1 MGIESG
7 SFINDLDI
15 SWPLAGDDVSEGDN
29 HLRLIK
35 TVVKASFP
43 GVDRASEYIYVHSS
57 APTVSVNKGR
67 LWLDTSTT
75 PNLLKI
81 YDGSNFKKLP
91 ISATIDYK
99 LMGNDTVGWVLPTAD
114 GTANYPLTTT
124 GSNVLA
130 FAQID
135 TTAIANNAVDGT
147 KIAMGSDAAGDVLY
161 NNGTDYVRLAK
172 GTASQHLAMNSG
184 VTAPEWVTP
193 RLLGMGHNYRSGY
206 TDVASTS
213 MTDSGLAITYTK
225 VNASS
230 DLYVDVA
237 TEARLSSGW
246 DTQTTQTGFIRLVY
260 STSTTTGIVPS
271 TDDNANY
278 LKENGN
284 EISTGTV
291 QFGFGV
297 GYHWKITG
305 LAAAEYTFKLQGR
318 VAYEDGSIEF
328 NDGTIK
334 IMEVLI

>member
-99 LMGNDTVGWVLPTAD
+99 LMGNDTGGGVLPTAD

-172 GTASQHLAMNSG
+172 PGTPAGEMLTFATSAS
-184 VTAPEWVTP
+184 APSWTMENVVNTSYGTQALSATI
-193 RLLGMGHNYRSGY
+193 RQTTYTDTGY
-206 TDVASTS
+206 TFD
-213 MTDSGLAITYTK
+213 YTK
-225 VNASS
+225 VQAAT
-230 DLYVDVA
+230 DLYIECHFAVVNWSNFDSA
-237 TEARLSSGW
+237 A
-246 DTQTTQTGFIRLVY
+246 TQTQTVRLVY
-260 STSTTTGIVPS
+260 STSTVITPTDIQVAFM
-271 TDDNANY
+271 TDDTQSGSGSVEH
-278 LKENGN
+278 ENI
-284 EISTGTV
+284 ESFV
-291 QFGFGV
+291 
-297 GYHWKITG
+297 WKVSS
-305 LAAAEYTFKLQGR
+305 LAAASYTFKIQCKSSSSADGGFGAGDAAWR
-318 VAYEDGSIEF
+318 VWEMTA
-328 NDGTIK
+328 
-334 IMEVLI
+334 

>member
-1 MGIESG
+1 MGIETG
-7 SFINDLDI
+7 GFINDLDI

-35 TVVKASFP
+35 KVVKASFP

-67 LWLDTSTT
+67 LWLDTSAT

-81 YDGSNFKKLP
+81 YDGSAFIKLP
-91 ISATIDYK
+91 ISATVSYK

-172 GTASQHLAMNSG
+172 PGTPAGEVLTFATSASSPSWTTPATQMPSG
-184 VTAPEWVTP
+184 VIVMWSGAVSAVPSGWVICDGNNSTP
-193 RLLGMGHNYRSGY
+193 NLTGKFVIHA
-206 TDVASTS
+206 DA
-213 MTDSGLAITYTK
+213 DSGGTYDVGDTEGLTNTGDTAITTAQMPSHTHTALIRGFTRANPGAGDQDY
-225 VNASS
+225 S
-230 DLYVDVA
+230 D
-237 TEARLSSGW
+237 EG
-246 DTQTTQTGFIRLVY
+246 G
-260 STSTTTGIVPS
+260 TSTTS
-271 TDDNANY
+271 
-278 LKENGN
+278 
-284 EISTGTV
+284 STGGGNT
-291 QFGFGV
+291 
-297 GYHWKITG
+297 HDHTG
-305 LAAAEYTFKLQGR
+305 SFPPYYALAY
-318 VAYEDGSIEF
+318 
-328 NDGTIK
+328 
-334 IMEVLI
+334 IMKT